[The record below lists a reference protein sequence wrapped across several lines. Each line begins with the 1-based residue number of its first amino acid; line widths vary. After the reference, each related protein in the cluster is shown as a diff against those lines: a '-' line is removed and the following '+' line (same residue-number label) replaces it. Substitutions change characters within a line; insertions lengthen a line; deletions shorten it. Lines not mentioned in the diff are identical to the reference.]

1 VLLVLVDLA
10 VGGSPVIAQQ
20 PRSDDARV
28 RASVEAF
35 WAAPDRK
42 AREAAAAAIVRSG
55 AEFEPVLQALAAG
68 GRYSGAAETG
78 VVVRSRRNSDGTEHL
93 YALIVPE
100 SYDPGY
106 RYPVRFFLHGG
117 VSRPAWTKSDRWWD
131 RSRRL
136 AGDSVIL
143 VLPVSWSES
152 KWWQR
157 SQVENLSGILEALKA
172 TYNVDENRISL
183 WGVSDGGTGV
193 YFHAFTAPTP
203 WASFLPSISSPGVLA
218 NPTIGV
224 DGTMFVAN
232 LADQSLYI
240 VNGELDPL
248 YPSEGE
254 RPYVEMFR
262 AAGANVVFRN
272 KRGYGHNVD
281 WWPEEAAAMER
292 FANEHVR
299 DPLPDRLVWVTD
311 RTDGANRVHWLIIDE
326 LARRGQPGRVEVVK
340 RGQTVQVSTSD
351 VRRCRLLIS
360 PAEFDLSQPVRV
372 VTNGVTSFDGVLD
385 TNLETLLKWA
395 ASDLDRSMLFAT
407 EIEIRFED

>member
-1 VLLVLVDLA
+1 MLLVLVDLA

-20 PRSDDARV
+20 PGSDDARV

-35 WAAPDRK
+35 WVAPDRK

-117 VSRPAWTKSDRWWD
+117 VSRPAWKKSDRWWD

-248 YPSEGE
+248 DPSEGE

-326 LARRGQPGRVEVVK
+326 LARRGQAGRVEVVK